1 MVIGNSFSRY
11 LFPPPTRI
19 TQHLKGIFRP
29 EVRVLVWVYHELYTS
44 LKVLDLA
51 FTDLVE
57 NGTKDVIDAIFS
69 DFYDGLNHLMLN
81 FDGI

>member
-1 MVIGNSFSRY
+1 M
-11 LFPPPTRI
+11 
-19 TQHLKGIFRP
+19 
-29 EVRVLVWVYHELYTS
+29 RVLVWVYHELYTS

-57 NGTKDVIDAIFS
+57 DGTKDVIDSIFS
-69 DFYDGLNHLMLN
+69 DFDNGLNHLMLN